1 MKVLDLLNIG
11 STELKS
17 KKIRTH
23 QLDSEILLS
32 KVLKK
37 RREDILLNLDMNIEI
52 EKINKY
58 RDFIKR
64 RSLREPIAYIVKEK
78 EFWSKSFF
86 VNKNTLIPRPET
98 ELMVEK
104 LLKLNKNKSI
114 NILDIGTGSGCILI
128 SLLTE
133 LSTSRGTA
141 IDVSNKA
148 LNLSLIHI

>member
-78 EFWSKSFF
+78 EFWSKSFS
-86 VNKNTLIPRPET
+86 VSYTHLTLPTNRE
-98 ELMVEK
+98 V
-104 LLKLNKNKSI
+104 
-114 NILDIGTGSGCILI
+114 
-128 SLLTE
+128 
-133 LSTSRGTA
+133 
-141 IDVSNKA
+141 
-148 LNLSLIHI
+148 